1 VAVGETVTAEA
12 RVTAEEG
19 RRVEVEVTVERGGAA
34 VFTGAFRCAVP
45 ARHVL
50 ERAGEGD
57 GCST

>member
-1 VAVGETVTAEA
+1 M
-12 RVTAEEG
+12 TAEEG
-19 RRVEVEVTVERGGAA
+19 RRVEVEVTVERGGTA

-50 ERAGEGD
+50 DREGD